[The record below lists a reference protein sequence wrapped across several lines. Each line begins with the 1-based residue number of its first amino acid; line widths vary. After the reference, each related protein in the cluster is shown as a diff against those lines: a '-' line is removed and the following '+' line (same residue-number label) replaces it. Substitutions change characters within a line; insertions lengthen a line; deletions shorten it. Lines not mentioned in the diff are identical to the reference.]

1 MNNGAL
7 VLKSKN
13 QLNID
18 VFSMEYDAYKAR
30 VIANGG
36 YIVDEQ
42 AAKNAINFATSA
54 GITKEMDAGIAS
66 PAWGVKKTGA
76 ITYTLFS
83 LFNPD
88 SDIDAVVPSGSVG
101 VVDGVNVVSLV
112 STLSNG
118 VSSKGFTANTSL
130 VAMNIN
136 KPPILA
142 DGATYGAAAK
152 QFSQIKVFKENADK
166 TQYDSLIEYY
176 YDRADATKTPSQWYS
191 KVGTNRIAPLSTSH
205 TYTIPSVFATEYSSS
220 AIYID
225 SSKLKVFN
233 KGASIY
239 DYALVPQAPFSGTY
253 KAYFARRFS
262 ATNATTLIS
271 PTYTNIAELWL
282 VSGGSELIAQKMS
295 DRANKIYNA

>member
-13 QLNID
+13 QLNNN
-18 VFSMEYDAYKAR
+18 VSSMEYDAYKAR

-36 YIVDEQ
+36 YIADEQ
-42 AAKNAINFATSA
+42 ATKNAINFAVSA

-76 ITYTLFS
+76 TAYTLFS

-88 SDIDAVVPSGSVG
+88 SDINAVVPRGSVG
-101 VVDGVNVVSLV
+101 VVNGVNVVSLE

-130 VAMNIN
+130 IAMNIN
-136 KPPILA
+136 KPPILS
-142 DGATYGAAAK
+142 DATIYGDVAR
-152 QFSQIKVFKENADK
+152 QFSQIKVFKESADK
-166 TQYDSLIEYY
+166 TQYDSIIDYH
-176 YDRADATKTPSQWYS
+176 YDRTDTTKMPSQWNS
-191 KVGTNRIAPLSTSH
+191 KVATYRIAPLSINH
-205 TYTIPSVFATEYSSS
+205 IYTIPNLFATEYSSS

-239 DYALVPQAPFSGTY
+239 DYDLVPQAPFSGTY

-262 ATNATTLIS
+262 STNATTLIS
-271 PTYTNIAELWL
+271 PAYTNIAELWL

-295 DRANKIYNA
+295 DRANNIYNA